1 LGTNFPLTLTSESAT
16 VDGKLWYQVAWQTA
30 GRYGTGWLPA
40 SALRMS
46 RPSGAATASFDALD
60 TDLAAYLAK
69 LGAHVGV
76 EVFDVTRGMTYTY
89 NAGRAF
95 LVASSMKVPIMLTLL
110 AQLETKGRQPT
121 TGELALLTTMI
132 ENSDNDSASALYEEI
147 GYQSGIAAFMRQLG
161 ISGLAPA
168 SPTTGWGWSAI
179 TPAAMVSL
187 LARLHAGTILT
198 AADRALALRL
208 MEHVESDQQ
217 VGVGDSSPDGATV
230 ALKDGWVPGPD
241 GLYVMNSSGIVT
253 VGGETYI
260 AAVYTTDNSSLE
272 DGFDIVRHVCDVIGD
287 RLVRTD

>member
-16 VDGKLWYQVAWQTA
+16 VDGKLWDQVAWQTA
-30 GRYGTGWLPA
+30 GRHGTGWLPA

-76 EVFDVTRGMTYTY
+76 EVFDVTRGVTYTY
-89 NAGRAF
+89 NAGREF

-121 TGELALLTTMI
+121 SGELALLTTMI
-132 ENSDNDSASALYEEI
+132 ENSNNDSASALYEEI
-147 GYQSGIAAFMRQLG
+147 GYQSGIAAFMRRLG

-168 SPTTGWGWSAI
+168 SPTTGWGWSVI
-179 TPAAMVSL
+179 MPATMVSL

-260 AAVYTTDNSSLE
+260 AAVYTTDDNSLE

-287 RLVRTD
+287 RLVGTD